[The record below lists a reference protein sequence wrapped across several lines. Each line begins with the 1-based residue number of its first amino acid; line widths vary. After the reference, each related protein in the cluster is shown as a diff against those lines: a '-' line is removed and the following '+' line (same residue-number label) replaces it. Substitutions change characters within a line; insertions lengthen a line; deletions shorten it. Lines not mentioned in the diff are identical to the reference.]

1 MVTSFSGAVPGN
13 HSSNPLTAAPR
24 GRGHQLNRGVEL
36 AKGNLLFFLHDD
48 SIPPPNFAY
57 SLRKLCARP
66 EMSLGCFSLAFSPSQ
81 PLLDGIARWANL
93 RTRLFGLP
101 YGDQGLFCRREMFEK
116 VGGFKKPYL
125 MEDVDFVRSCRRF
138 GRILV
143 LPDSITTSPERYLR
157 KGILRASLQNHL
169 TMLLY
174 HLGVA
179 TGGSIPSIT
188 GLIIVRS
195 RVAKASDEPRNSPSP
210 GQNCSLERA

>member
-1 MVTSFSGAVPGN
+1 MRNDVLGSWSL
-13 HSSNPLTAAPR
+13 HSPELCLEITPQIHCTAAPR

-48 SIPPPNFAY
+48 SVPPPNFAY

-101 YGDQGLFCRREMFEK
+101 YGDQGLFCRREMFER
-116 VGGFKKPYL
+116 VGGFKKLYL

-138 GRILV
+138 GRILM

-157 KGILRASLQNHL
+157 KGILRSLLQNHL

-174 HLGVA
+174 HLGV
-179 TGGSIPSIT
+179 SDRRLYSSIT
-188 GLIIVRS
+188 ELSTR
-195 RVAKASDEPRNSPSP
+195 RNFT
-210 GQNCSLERA
+210 GV